1 MSTKIPSAMLMGAT
15 GLVGSAALPLL
26 AEQFDKVLLPGRRL
40 PEQAPSNSEF
50 IATDFT
56 DFSVF
61 NSQVDEAPD
70 VLCIAFGTTIKQ
82 AGSQARFQE
91 IDYDYPLALA
101 RWAVE
106 RGTLR
111 VCLISAVGANAQ
123 SKVFYNRVKGALED
137 ALYELPIRSLYI
149 LRPSL
154 LLGPHAQRPMEHIS
168 QKLFGPI
175 APIMPASIRPI
186 EAKQLAQKLVAC
198 AVKPAG
204 EGRVILEGKSL
215 FS

>member
-1 MSTKIPSAMLMGAT
+1 MSIRTKSAMLMGST
-15 GLVGSAALPLL
+15 GLVGSMALPLL
-26 AEQFDKVLLPGRRL
+26 AKQYDKVWLPGRRL

-50 IATDFT
+50 IVTDFT
-56 DFSVF
+56 DFSAF
-61 NSQVDEAPD
+61 DSQVDEAPD

-101 RWAVE
+101 RWAVG
-106 RGTLR
+106 RGTQR

-137 ALYELPIRSLYI
+137 ALYELPLRSLHI

-154 LLGPHAQRPMEHIS
+154 LLGPHARRPMESIS
-168 QKLFGPI
+168 QKIFGPI
-175 APIMPASIRPI
+175 APILPASIRPI
-186 EAKQLAQKLVAC
+186 EATQLAQKLVDC

-215 FS
+215 FN